1 MNQSKRALELKRLT
15 KEELISIIL
24 SHELKADER
33 DLFLEYCNKMS
44 GSQAKYWNRYAKVT
58 IRIEEVF
65 YKLLN
70 ERGNIPTITK
80 VVSELNKLYPYE
92 GFHHG
97 RWINDSKVTPEK
109 GDFRV
114 YKDYLYMK
122 KNCIR

>member
-80 VVSELNKLYPYE
+80 VVS
-92 GFHHG
+92 
-97 RWINDSKVTPEK
+97 
-109 GDFRV
+109 
-114 YKDYLYMK
+114 
-122 KNCIR
+122 

>member
-1 MNQSKRALELKRLT
+1 MDQSERALELKRLT

-33 DLFLEYCNKMS
+33 DLFLESENKLS
-44 GSQAKYWNRYAKVT
+44 GSQAKYWNRYAEVT
-58 IRIEEVF
+58 IKVEEVF
-65 YKLLN
+65 YMLKN
-70 ERGNIPTITK
+70 EKGNIPTITR

-92 GFHHG
+92 GFPHG
-97 RWINDSKVTPEK
+97 RWVNDSKVIPED

-114 YKDYLYMK
+114 YKDYLNIK